1 MKPRWMEKDEAES
14 GYGPTA
20 VTLLKNLLMGVGIG
34 GALEY
39 LLRKRKKNKESF
51 TVQDERNLKELE
63 KQQKAAK
70 KGSSDTRGM
79 DLKSALKTAK
89 AASKKIK

>member
-1 MKPRWMEKDEAES
+1 MKPRWMEKDKAES

-20 VTLLKNLLMGVGIG
+20 STLLKNLLMGVGIG

-39 LLRKRKKNKESF
+39 LLRRKKNKESF
-51 TVQDERNLKELE
+51 TVQDERNLKELL

-70 KGSSDTRGM
+70 KGKSPTSGM
-79 DLKSALKTAK
+79 DLKDAIK
-89 AASKKIK
+89 AAKKKKK

>member
-39 LLRKRKKNKESF
+39 LLRRKKNNKESF
-51 TVQDERNLKELE
+51 TVQDERNLKELQ
-63 KQQKAAK
+63 KQQKAGK
-70 KGSSDTRGM
+70 KGTIPTRGM
-79 DLKSALKTAK
+79 NLKDAIK
-89 AASKKIK
+89 AAKKKK

>member
-39 LLRKRKKNKESF
+39 LLRRKKKNKESF

-70 KGSSDTRGM
+70 KGSIDTRGM
-79 DLKSALKTAK
+79 DLKSALKAAK
-89 AASKKIK
+89 IASKKIK

>member
-1 MKPRWMEKDEAES
+1 MKPRWMEKEDAES

-39 LLRKRKKNKESF
+39 LLRRKRKNKETF
-51 TVQDERNLKELE
+51 TAQDERNLKELE
-63 KQQKAAK
+63 KIQKAAK
-70 KGSSDTRGM
+70 KGSIDTRGM
-79 DLKSALKTAK
+79 ELKDALKAAK